1 MTARTR
7 KLSTIS
13 VEDVGFFEG
22 AEKLLE
28 MWFCLG
34 TERSR
39 EPGGGAGRQLL
50 EAEKGSGLRVI
61 PRYVHARVSVHV
73 LLRNCTWSVLLR

>member
-61 PRYVHARVSVHV
+61 PRYVRTCILALAQLHMV
-73 LLRNCTWSVLLR
+73 